1 MVKIA
6 FIGTHGV
13 GKTTLCYDVGAV
25 LKKKGLHV
33 DLVKEVARLSPLPI
47 NRKTSLEAQLWI
59 LATQIA
65 EEIRSAAHHEVV
77 ICDRSVLDNYAY
89 LVFAAGRQRWLEPL
103 VNRWMK
109 SYDLL
114 FKVPIRAVPPP
125 QTGSATR
132 RVLHAPDRPPGRRA
146 RRGAGAALRQAA
158 GRRPRALGR
167 DRARPGDEAA
177 GARGKAVLGEATD
190 PDPEIIAVRR
200 APPLSDLYE
209 PSKRRVRIVILGRVF
224 EVPEKNILLR
234 QLQYVSEDVG
244 MVRYCWN
251 AECRYCEVQYQR
263 PGDPAEHVGL
273 ACRCGASTACA

>member
-1 MVKIA
+1 LLKIA

-47 NRKTSLEAQLWI
+47 NRQTSLEAQLWI

-65 EEIRSAAHHEVV
+65 EEIRSAAQHEVV

-114 FKVPIRAVPPP
+114 FKVPIS
-125 QTGSATR
+125 G
-132 RVLHAPDRPPGRRA
+132 
-146 RRGAGAALRQAA
+146 GAAADGVRDTDEFFMRQIDRLVDQLVGERGLQCERLPEGQREAWGETVRDCVLRLPALA
-158 GRRPRALGR
+158 GRL
-167 DRARPGDEAA
+167 
-177 GARGKAVLGEATD
+177 
-190 PDPEIIAVRR
+190 
-200 APPLSDLYE
+200 
-209 PSKRRVRIVILGRVF
+209 F
-224 EVPEKNILLR
+224 
-234 QLQYVSEDVG
+234 
-244 MVRYCWN
+244 
-251 AECRYCEVQYQR
+251 
-263 PGDPAEHVGL
+263 
-273 ACRCGASTACA
+273 

>member
-1 MVKIA
+1 MLKIA

-47 NRKTSLEAQLWI
+47 NRQTSLEAQLWI

-65 EEIRSAAHHEVV
+65 EEIRSAAQHEVV

-114 FKVPIRAVPPP
+114 FKVPISGGAAADGVRDTDEFFMRQIDRLVDQLVAERGLVCERLPEG
-125 QTGSATR
+125 QREAWGETVR
-132 RVLHAPDRPPGRRA
+132 ERVLRLPALEGR
-146 RRGAGAALRQAA
+146 L
-158 GRRPRALGR
+158 
-167 DRARPGDEAA
+167 
-177 GARGKAVLGEATD
+177 
-190 PDPEIIAVRR
+190 
-200 APPLSDLYE
+200 
-209 PSKRRVRIVILGRVF
+209 F
-224 EVPEKNILLR
+224 
-234 QLQYVSEDVG
+234 
-244 MVRYCWN
+244 
-251 AECRYCEVQYQR
+251 
-263 PGDPAEHVGL
+263 
-273 ACRCGASTACA
+273 

>member
-1 MVKIA
+1 LLKIA

-59 LATQIA
+59 LTTQIA
-65 EEIRSAAHHEVV
+65 EEIRSAAQHEVV

-114 FKVPIRAVPPP
+114 FKVPIS
-125 QTGSATR
+125 G
-132 RVLHAPDRPPGRRA
+132 
-146 RRGAGAALRQAA
+146 GAAADGVRDTDEFFMRQI
-158 GRRPRALGR
+158 
-167 DRARPGDEAA
+167 DRLVDEL
-177 GARGKAVLGEATD
+177 V
-190 PDPEIIAVRR
+190 
-200 APPLSDLYE
+200 
-209 PSKRRVRIVILGRVF
+209 
-224 EVPEKNILLR
+224 
-234 QLQYVSEDVG
+234 
-244 MVRYCWN
+244 
-251 AECRYCEVQYQR
+251 AER
-263 PGDPAEHVGL
+263 GL
-273 ACRCGASTACA
+273 ACERLAEGQREAWGETVRERVLRLPALAAKLF